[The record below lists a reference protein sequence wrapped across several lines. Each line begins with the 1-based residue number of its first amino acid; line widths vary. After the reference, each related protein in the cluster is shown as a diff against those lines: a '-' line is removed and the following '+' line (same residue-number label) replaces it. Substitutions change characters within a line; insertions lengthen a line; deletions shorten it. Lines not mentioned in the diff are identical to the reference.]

1 MNYTIQASQ
10 RTPAL
15 IIYLIDISASMN
27 MLMEDRRR
35 IDVVYEALSLAIRQ
49 MVFRSTKGNRLTP
62 RYRIA
67 ILAYSDDVYDLL
79 NGIKGIDEIAA
90 IGSLPDLTPK
100 RFSDSA
106 KAFLQAEKI
115 LQSEIPNMQ
124 DCPAPLVCHM
134 TDGVAT
140 GEDPEPIARRIM
152 NMSVPDGNVL
162 VENIFISDHLMNQ
175 PISEPRRWKGILT
188 DTSLEDEH
196 ARKLKM
202 MSSVLPESYREM
214 LLEADYQ
221 LSPGALMMLPG
232 TCSELVS
239 IGFQMSAATPV
250 R

>member
-1 MNYTIQASQ
+1 MLFTMNYTIQASQ

-140 GEDPEPIARRIM
+140 GRIR
-152 NMSVPDGNVL
+152 N
-162 VENIFISDHLMNQ
+162 
-175 PISEPRRWKGILT
+175 R
-188 DTSLEDEH
+188 
-196 ARKLKM
+196 
-202 MSSVLPESYREM
+202 LP
-214 LLEADYQ
+214 
-221 LSPGALMMLPG
+221 
-232 TCSELVS
+232 
-239 IGFQMSAATPV
+239 AAS
-250 R
+250 